1 MDYLVFPEFYLP
13 ISWIQD
19 VLTFTRKTGITVI
32 SGLQYISQNG
42 NAHNVITV
50 FSQIKS
56 GRYNSAV
63 LFAREKNNYAP
74 LEKLL
79 VETECCTVLDNNL
92 PIYMVYD
99 DGGVKFG
106 IFLCYEFTDIC
117 ARALLKNEVDIIFT
131 PENNSDTTY
140 FSNIIETMSRDLHAF
155 MVQANTSIYG
165 DSRITGPYGRNYRN
179 IVQIKGGDNDSIII
193 GTINLQEVIEA
204 RKNERM
210 EMAKTIQDIRSMSLA
225 SGRRALADG
234 RPQLA

>member
-1 MDYLVFPEFYLP
+1 M
-13 ISWIQD
+13 
-19 VLTFTRKTGITVI
+19 
-32 SGLQYISQNG
+32 
-42 NAHNVITV
+42 
-50 FSQIKS
+50 
-56 GRYNSAV
+56 
-63 LFAREKNNYAP
+63 
-74 LEKLL
+74 
-79 VETECCTVLDNNL
+79 
-92 PIYMVYD
+92 
-99 DGGVKFG
+99 
-106 IFLCYEFTDIC
+106 
-117 ARALLKNEVDIIFT
+117 DIIFT

-225 SGRRALADG
+225 EKRAKKNELKGSQWKKDF
-234 RPQLA
+234 

>member
-1 MDYLVFPEFYLP
+1 M
-13 ISWIQD
+13 S
-19 VLTFTRKTGITVI
+19 
-32 SGLQYISQNG
+32 
-42 NAHNVITV
+42 
-50 FSQIKS
+50 
-56 GRYNSAV
+56 
-63 LFAREKNNYAP
+63 
-74 LEKLL
+74 
-79 VETECCTVLDNNL
+79 
-92 PIYMVYD
+92 
-99 DGGVKFG
+99 
-106 IFLCYEFTDIC
+106 FTDIC

-225 SGRRALADG
+225 EK
-234 RPQLA
+234 QCKKE